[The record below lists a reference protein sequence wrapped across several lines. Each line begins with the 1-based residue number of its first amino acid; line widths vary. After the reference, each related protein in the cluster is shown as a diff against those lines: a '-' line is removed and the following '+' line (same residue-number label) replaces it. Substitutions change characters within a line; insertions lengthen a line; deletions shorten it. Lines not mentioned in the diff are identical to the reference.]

1 MKKQIMS
8 MSYNPYSLEGKTI
21 LVTGASSG
29 IGRATAILCSQLGAS
44 VIITARNE
52 ERLKDVFSKLEGD
65 NNKCI
70 ISDISTMEGITHL
83 INEIVE
89 VDGLVNNAGIN
100 KILPIQFV
108 NEQELMETM
117 KINALSPILLTQ
129 GLIKKKKIK
138 KGGAIVFVSSIA
150 GHTRSSVGNSMYCA
164 SKGTVSSFVK
174 CVSKELVSKNIRC
187 NEVLPGQ
194 IDTPIMSQGAVSGE
208 QMSAL
213 AAHIP
218 MRRLGQP
225 NEIATG
231 IAFLLSEAASYITGS
246 SLIIDGGLS
255 L

>member
-1 MKKQIMS
+1 MKKQIKY
-8 MSYNPYSLEGKTI
+8 MSYNPFSLEGKTV

-29 IGRATAILCSQLGAS
+29 IGKATAILCSKLGAS

-52 ERLKDVFSKLEGD
+52 ERLKDTVSQLEGN
-65 NNKCI
+65 NNKI
-70 ISDISTMEGITHL
+70 VVADLSGTEGINQL
-83 INEIVE
+83 INEVNE
-89 VDGLVNNAGIN
+89 LDGLVNNAGIN

-108 NEQELMETM
+108 DEHELMNTM
-117 KINALSPILLTQ
+117 QINALSPILLTQ
-129 GLIKKKKIK
+129 GLIKKKRIR

-164 SKGTVSSFVK
+164 SKGTITGFMK
-174 CVSKELVSKNIRC
+174 CISKELVIKKIRC

-194 IDTPIMSQGAVSGE
+194 VDTPIMSQGAVTEE
-208 QMSAL
+208 QMTAL

-218 MRRLGQP
+218 MKRLGNP
-225 NEIATG
+225 EEIAAG
-231 IAFLLSEAASYITGS
+231 IVFLLSDAASYITGS

>member
-1 MKKQIMS
+1 
-8 MSYNPYSLEGKTI
+8 MSYNPYSLEGKTV

-29 IGRATAILCSQLGAS
+29 IGRATAILCSKLGAS

-52 ERLKDVFSKLEGD
+52 IRLNETFSQLEGN

-70 ISDISTMEGITHL
+70 ISDISTAEGISFL
-83 INEIVE
+83 LNEVAE
-89 VDGLVNNAGIN
+89 LDGLVNNAGIN

-108 NEQELMETM
+108 NEKELMNTM
-117 KINALSPILLTQ
+117 QINALSPILLTQ
-129 GLIKKKKIK
+129 GLIKKKKIR
-138 KGGAIVFVSSIA
+138 KGGSVVFVSSIA

-164 SKGTVSSFVK
+164 SKGTISGFVK
-174 CVSKELVSKNIRC
+174 CVSKELVVKNIRC

-194 IDTPIMSQGAVSGE
+194 IDTLLMSQGAVSDE

-213 AAHIP
+213 ASHIP
-218 MRRLGQP
+218 MKRLGEP
-225 NEIATG
+225 EEVAAG
-231 IAFLLSEAASYITGS
+231 IAFLLSDAASYITGS

>member
-1 MKKQIMS
+1 ML
-8 MSYNPYSLEGKTI
+8 YNPFSLEGKTI

-29 IGRATAILCSQLGAS
+29 IGRATAIMCSRLGAS

-52 ERLKDVFSKLEGD
+52 ERLLDTFSQLEGS
-65 NNKCI
+65 NNKSI
-70 ISDISTMEGITHL
+70 IADLSASEGISQL
-83 INEIVE
+83 INQISEL
-89 VDGLVNNAGIN
+89 DGVVNNAGIN

-108 NEQELMETM
+108 DEHELMNTM
-117 KINALSPILLTQ
+117 QINALSPILLTQ
-129 GLIKKKKIK
+129 GLIKKKKIR

-164 SKGTVSSFVK
+164 SKGTISGFVK
-174 CVSKELVSKNIRC
+174 CVAKELVIKKIRC

-194 IDTPIMSQGAVSGE
+194 VDTPIMSQGAVTEE
-208 QMSAL
+208 QMAAL

-218 MRRLGQP
+218 MKRLGNP
-225 NEIATG
+225 DEIASG
-231 IAFLLSEAASYITGS
+231 IVFLLSDAASYITGS

>member
-1 MKKQIMS
+1 MKKQIKYML
-8 MSYNPYSLEGKTI
+8 YNPFSLEGKTVLI
-21 LVTGASSG
+21 TGASSG
-29 IGRATAILCSQLGAS
+29 IGRATAILCSRLGAS

-52 ERLKDVFSKLEGD
+52 ERIKETFSQLEGS
-65 NNKCI
+65 NNKTI
-70 ISDISTMEGITHL
+70 IADLATSEGISQLLMEVT
-83 INEIVE
+83 E
-89 VDGLVNNAGIN
+89 VDGVVNNAGIN

-108 NEQELMETM
+108 DEHELMGTM
-117 KINALSPILLTQ
+117 QINALSPILLTQ

-164 SKGTVSSFVK
+164 SKGAITGFVK
-174 CVSKELVSKNIRC
+174 CVAKELVSKRIRC

-194 IDTPIMSQGAVSGE
+194 VDTPIMSQGAVTEE
-208 QMSAL
+208 QMSSL

-218 MRRLGQP
+218 MKRLGNP
-225 NEIATG
+225 DEIASG
-231 IAFLLSEAASYITGS
+231 IAFLLSDAASYITGS

>member
-1 MKKQIMS
+1 
-8 MSYNPYSLEGKTI
+8 
-21 LVTGASSG
+21 
-29 IGRATAILCSQLGAS
+29 
-44 VIITARNE
+44 
-52 ERLKDVFSKLEGD
+52 
-65 NNKCI
+65 
-70 ISDISTMEGITHL
+70 
-83 INEIVE
+83 
-89 VDGLVNNAGIN
+89 
-100 KILPIQFV
+100 
-108 NEQELMETM
+108 
-117 KINALSPILLTQ
+117 
-129 GLIKKKKIK
+129 
-138 KGGAIVFVSSIA
+138 
-150 GHTRSSVGNSMYCA
+150 MYCA

-208 QMSAL
+208 QMLAL